1 MTVTIITALLSLF
14 FLLASSIKLT
24 GWQRKVFDT
33 QLAMFESYGL
43 NRRVMFVVG
52 LVELFGAVCIWF
64 QGSWLG
70 PLGAAALLV
79 TSVGAILCHLVFDTW
94 KDGVPA
100 MITAA
105 LSAFVLWQGRS
116 GISSFFS

>member
-1 MTVTIITALLSLF
+1 MTLTIVISLLSVF

-24 GWQRKVFDT
+24 GWQKKVFET

-43 NRRVMFVVG
+43 NRQVMFVVG

-64 QGSWLG
+64 HGSWLG
-70 PLGAAALLV
+70 PLGATALLA
-79 TSVGAILCHLVFDTW
+79 TSTGAILCHLVFDTW

-100 MITAA
+100 IITAV
-105 LSAFVLWQGRS
+105 LSAFVLWQDLS
-116 GISSFFS
+116 GVSSFIS